1 MNNKSYYQ
9 ASVVIFILFIGIF
22 VGANLITKDKTYSET
37 ENRILA
43 TKPNFTIDILLE
55 GRFTSKFEDYV
66 VDQFIGRDFFT
77 NIKIS
82 VDKLL
87 GINQANGVF

>member
-22 VGANLITKDKTYSET
+22 VGANLITKDKTYSEI